1 MKKHITKAQQL
12 TVKQELRNIRHNVAG
27 IDIGANSIFVCAG
40 CIDGQRQ
47 IREFSTF
54 TVDLKAMVEW
64 LKTCGV
70 VSVAMESTG
79 VYWIAPYDM
88 LEVAGLEVLLV
99 NPASIKAINRIKTDV
114 MDCQWIQELHSYG
127 LLKGS
132 FRPDTQGVT
141 FRAYVRQR
149 KKLVEMAAMQIQLMH
164 KALTQMNIQLRQVL
178 SNITGI
184 AGMQIIRA
192 IVDGERD
199 PRVLAKFRSNNCKH
213 SESKIAKSLE
223 GNFRDEH
230 LFSLQQSLESY
241 DFYQKQIAECDLQIN
256 QMIKNWPTNENVSM
270 TKIATNCRNNSD
282 IFVDIARILG
292 VDLTAIPGLNDN
304 LITQIVSEIGTDMSK
319 WKTAKH
325 FASWLGLSPEN
336 KISGGK
342 ILSSKTKPTA
352 NKAAQALR
360 LAANALYRSK
370 TSLGAYFRRMRA
382 RLGTPKALTAT
393 AHKISI
399 ILYSMIKHKANF
411 KESGQDI
418 YEQRYRERTIA
429 KIKNK
434 ASELGYSLV
443 KNAN

>member
-1 MKKHITKAQQL
+1 MQKHITKTKKL
-12 TVKQELRNIRHNVAG
+12 TIKQELRNIRHNVAG
-27 IDIGANSIFVCAG
+27 IDVGANSIFVCAG
-40 CIDGQRQ
+40 CIGGKME

-54 TVDLKAMVEW
+54 TVDLKAMVKW
-64 LKTCGV
+64 LKSCGV

-79 VYWIAPYDM
+79 VYWIVPYDM
-88 LEVAGLEVLLV
+88 LEVAGFEVVLV
-99 NPASIKAINRIKTDV
+99 NPASIKAINRTKTDV

-149 KKLVEMAAMQIQLMH
+149 KKLVELSSMQIQLMH

-178 SNITGI
+178 SNI
-184 AGMQIIRA
+184 AGVVGMKIIRA
-192 IVDGERD
+192 IVTGERN
-199 PRVLAKFRSNNCKH
+199 PNVLAQFRTNNCKH
-213 SESKIAKSLE
+213 SKSKMAKSLQ

-230 LFSLQQSLESY
+230 LFALHQALEVY
-241 DFYQKQIAECDLQIN
+241 DLYQKQISECELEIN
-256 QMIKNWPTNENVSM
+256 KMVKNWTNNDNISTDFENDSDHSDISTNI
-270 TKIATNCRNNSD
+270 TKI
-282 IFVDIARILG
+282 FG
-292 VDLTAIPGLNDN
+292 VDLTEIPGLNEN
-304 LITQIVSEIGTDMSK
+304 LITQIVAEIGTDISK

-325 FASWLGLSPEN
+325 FASWLGLSPSN

-370 TSLGAYFRRMRA
+370 TSLGAYFRRIRA
-382 RLGTPKALTAT
+382 RLGTPKAITAT
-393 AHKISI
+393 AHKIAV
-399 ILYSMIKHKANF
+399 ILYSMIRRKTNF

-418 YEQRYRERTIA
+418 YEQRYLERTIA

-434 ASELGYSLV
+434 ASLLGYSLV
-443 KNAN
+443 KNES

>member
-1 MKKHITKAQQL
+1 MKKHITKTKKL
-12 TVKQELRNIRHNVAG
+12 TVKQGLRNIRHNVAG
-27 IDIGANSIFVCAG
+27 IDIGANSIFVCASLSK
-40 CIDGQRQ
+40 GQTQ

-54 TVDLKAMVEW
+54 TADLKAMVKW
-64 LKTCGV
+64 LKSCKIA
-70 VSVAMESTG
+70 SVAMESTG
-79 VYWIAPYDM
+79 VYWIVPYDM
-88 LEVAGLEVLLV
+88 LEVAGFEVILV
-99 NPASIKAINRIKTDV
+99 NPASIKAINRTKTDV

-132 FRPDTQGVT
+132 FRPDAQGVT

-149 KKLVEMAAMQIQLMH
+149 KKLTELNSMQIQLMH

-178 SNITGI
+178 SNITGV
-184 AGMQIIRA
+184 AGMKIIRA
-192 IVDGERD
+192 IIAGKRN
-199 PRVLAKFRSNNCKH
+199 PKVLAKFRTNNCKR

-230 LFSLQQSLESY
+230 LFALQQALEAY
-241 DFYQKQIAECDLQIN
+241 NFYQKQISECELQIN
-256 QMIKNWPTNENVSM
+256 KMIKNWPTNYNISTAPASDSDV
-270 TKIATNCRNNSD
+270 SD
-282 IFVDIARILG
+282 ISASITRILG
-292 VDLTAIPGLNDN
+292 VNLTEIPGLNEN
-304 LITQIVSEIGTDMSK
+304 LITQIVAEIGTDISK

-325 FASWLGLSPEN
+325 FASWLGLSPSN

-342 ILSSKTKPTA
+342 ILSSKSKPTA
-352 NKAAQALR
+352 NKAAQAFR

-370 TSLGAYFRRMRA
+370 TALGAYFRRMRA

-393 AHKISI
+393 AHKIAV
-399 ILYSMIKHKANF
+399 ILYSMIRRKTSF

-434 ASELGYSLV
+434 ASMLGYSLV
-443 KNAN
+443 KNTN

>member
-1 MKKHITKAQQL
+1 MKKHITKTQEL
-12 TVKQELRNIRHNVAG
+12 TVKQELRSIRHNVAG
-27 IDIGANSIFVCAG
+27 IDIGANSVFVCAG
-40 CIDGQRQ
+40 CIDGKIQV
-47 IREFSTF
+47 REFSTF
-54 TVDLKAMVEW
+54 TVDLKAMVAW
-64 LKTCGV
+64 LKTCGI

-79 VYWIAPYDM
+79 VYWIVPYDM

-99 NPASIKAINRIKTDV
+99 NPASIKAINRSKTDV

-141 FRAYVRQR
+141 FRTYVRQR
-149 KKLVEMAAMQIQLMH
+149 KKLVEMSSMQIQLMH
-164 KALTQMNIQLRQVL
+164 KALTQMNIQLRQAL
-178 SNITGI
+178 SNITGV

-192 IVDGERD
+192 IVGGERD
-199 PRVLAKFRSNNCKH
+199 PKVLAKFRTNNCKYN
-213 SESKIAKSLE
+213 ESKIAKSLE

-230 LFSLQQSLESY
+230 LFALQQALEAY
-241 DFYQKQIAECDLQIN
+241 DFYQKQIAECELQIN
-256 QMIKNWPTNENVSM
+256 QMAKNWPTNENIST
-270 TKIATNCRNNSD
+270 TKTAASCCNNSD
-282 IFVDIARILG
+282 ISVHIARILG
-292 VDLTAIPGLNDN
+292 VDLTEIPGLNDN
-304 LITQIVSEIGTDMSK
+304 LITQIVAEIGTDISK

-325 FASWLGLSPEN
+325 FASWLGLSPAN

-342 ILSSKTKPTA
+342 ILSSRTKPTA
-352 NKAAQALR
+352 NKASQALR
-360 LAANALYRSK
+360 LGANALYRSK

-399 ILYSMIKHKANF
+399 ILYSMIKHKTNF